1 MQHPAYTLGLDIG
14 IASVGAALLT
24 ENQIIGMHVRTF
36 DAAEHPKTGES
47 LNLTRRKARS
57 VRRRLRRR
65 AFRLKKLCRLFKR
78 AGLTESSEPQEF
90 HLTTSPWQL
99 RAEGLDRQLTN
110 KEWASVLYH
119 LLKHRGFQSNRKS
132 EAKADQK
139 AGEMLKSVEQN
150 QQKLKDG
157 NYRTIGEMVWKSP
170 DFSQAR
176 RNKGGKYQNTIGRSE
191 LLHEM
196 NALFIAQAGFGNTAT
211 QDEFKQ
217 QVTRLMLARRPV
229 FKDDDI
235 ATMVGHCTFEPNEL
249 RAAKSSYSAERF
261 VWLGKLNNLR
271 LVYPGENRP
280 LSTEQMDVIR
290 ELPFQQGSIK
300 FSQIRKKLDLPE
312 HVRFNL
318 LRYNS
323 NEDAAKTENKVLFE
337 AKAFHAMRKAYEE
350 HELRD
355 EWKKICQQPH
365 KLDAIASAITLYRDD
380 DRIRT
385 ELQNADI
392 STAETEA
399 VLSCQFENF
408 IRLSLTALRKILP
421 FMEQGLRYDEATEKA
436 GYLHYAP
443 QAQGVKTGRI
453 PAPDKNIIRN
463 PVVYR
468 SLNQSRK
475 LINAI
480 VKHYGPP
487 AAIHIEMARDL
498 SNPLSERRSIE
509 KEQEKYRKQKEQ
521 LAAEYHEHFGQEPNG
536 LSLLKYRLYR
546 EQDGKCS
553 YSQKPIELERLNE
566 QGYLEVD
573 HILPY
578 SRSYDDSMVNKTL
591 VLTAENRDKG
601 NRTPWEYFGGDEG
614 SQRWRS
620 FSAWVLSNPK
630 IRLAKRNRYLRK
642 DFAEKAA
649 KEFRE
654 RNLNDTRYIG
664 RELKAMIEENINW
677 AGNTGSERCVVL
689 AGRLTALL
697 RSRWGFDKTREHGD
711 LHHAVDAAVVAA
723 TNRSMV
729 QRMALHS
736 RYHELRHVQNSYA
749 DPETGEVLDLRAAQA
764 LDKHFPL
771 PWETFKQDIHAYL
784 NPAPVQANESEQKQW
799 MGIRVSRASTK
810 RKLGAAHEEFIR
822 SVGKDGI
829 LLQQNLSAIKTPLTK
844 LTLDKLP
851 SMLGYEDPR
860 NAALVQAIRT
870 RLEAFNGD
878 GSKAFAPEQPP
889 LYKPS
894 KPGKTAPVVR
904 SVPLTTTQK
913 SGLAV
918 RGGIA
923 NNDSMVRV
931 DVFSK
936 GGKYFTVPLYVADI
950 AKSELPNRA
959 VVAYKEENEWPVM
972 DESYQFEF
980 SLHTNDWLKLIL
992 RKEVFEGYFAGLDR
1006 ANGSISIWA
1015 HDRDRRKGS
1024 NGLYRGIGIK
1034 TALSAEKFH
1043 VDLLGKLYKAGPEQ
1057 RQPLRKGQRV

>member
-1 MQHPAYTLGLDIG
+1 MQHPVYTLGLDIG

-24 ENQIIGMHVRTF
+24 NGRLIGMHVRTF

-47 LNLTRRKARS
+47 LNLTRREARS

-78 AGLTESSEPQEF
+78 TGLTESNKPQEF

-99 RAEGLDRQLTN
+99 RTEGLYRQLSN
-110 KEWASVLYH
+110 KEWASVLYY

-139 AGEMLKSVEQN
+139 TGEMLKSVEQN
-150 QQKLKDG
+150 QQRLKEG
-157 NYRTIGEMVWKSP
+157 NYRTVGEMIWKSP
-170 DFSQAR
+170 HFRHAC
-176 RNKGGKYQNTIGRSE
+176 RNQGGQYQNTVGRSE
-191 LLHEM
+191 LLHELDL
-196 NALFIAQAGFGNTAT
+196 LFSAQASFGNDFT
-211 QDEFKQ
+211 QDKFKQ
-217 QVTRLMLARRPV
+217 QITHLMLARRPV

-235 ATMVGHCTFEPNEL
+235 YRLVGHCTFELKEL
-249 RAAKSSYSAERF
+249 RAAKASYSAERF

-271 LVYPGENRP
+271 LIYPGENRH
-280 LSTEQMDVIR
+280 LTTEQMDMVR

-300 FSQIRKKLDLPE
+300 FTQIRKKLGLPDQ
-312 HVRFNL
+312 VRFNL

-323 NEDAAKTENKVLFE
+323 NEDTAKTENKVLFE

-350 HELRD
+350 HGLHT
-355 EWKKICQQPH
+355 EWKQTCQQPE

-385 ELQNADI
+385 ELQQADI
-392 STAETEA
+392 SATEAEA
-399 VLSCQFENF
+399 VLNCQFENF

-421 FMEQGLRYDEATEKA
+421 FMEQGLRYDEATEQA
-436 GYLHYAP
+436 GYQHYAP
-443 QAQGVKTGRI
+443 QAAARKTGYI

-468 SLNQSRK
+468 SLNQARK

-487 AAIHIEMARDL
+487 TAIHLEMARDL
-498 SNPLSERRSIE
+498 SNPLNERRSIE

-521 LAAEYHEHFGQEPNG
+521 LAAEYSEHFGQEPNS

-546 EQDGKCS
+546 EQDCKCA

-591 VLTAENRDKG
+591 VLTSENRDKG
-601 NRTPWEYFGGDEG
+601 NRTPWEYFGGDED

-642 DFAEKAA
+642 DFSENTA

-664 RELKAMIEENINW
+664 RELKAMIEDHIIW
-677 AGNTGSERCVVL
+677 SDNTGSERCVVL
-689 AGRLTALL
+689 SGRLTSLL
-697 RSRWGFDKTREHGD
+697 RSRWGFNKNRADGD
-711 LHHAVDAAVVAA
+711 LHHAVDAAVIAA

-736 RYHELRHVQNSYA
+736 RYHELRHVQTSYS

-771 PWETFKQDIHAYL
+771 PWPDFKQDVHAYL
-784 NPAPVQANESEQKQW
+784 NPAPVQANEVEQNQR

-810 RKLGAAHEEFIR
+810 RKLGAAHQETIR

-829 LLQQNLSAIKTPLTK
+829 LLQQKLSSIKTPLTQ
-844 LTLDKLP
+844 LTLEKLP

-870 RLEAFNGD
+870 RLEAFKGD
-878 GSKAFAPEQPP
+878 GSKAFAPDQPP

-904 SVPLTTTQK
+904 SIVMTTTQK

-923 NNDSMVRV
+923 NNGSMVRV

-972 DESYQFEF
+972 DDSYQFEF
-980 SLHTNDWLKLIL
+980 SLHSNDWLRIIL
-992 RKEVFEGYFAGLDR
+992 KKETFEGYYAGLDR
-1006 ANGSISIWA
+1006 STGAISIWA
-1015 HDRDRRKGS
+1015 HDRDRHKGS

-1034 TALSAEKFH
+1034 TALSAEKYH
-1043 VDLLGKLYKAGPEQ
+1043 VDLLGKLYKSEKEL
-1057 RQPLRKGQRV
+1057 RNPLRKGQRV